1 MSNLGVAF
9 QPYVAHWTGTPPN
22 AQTPHWDSYSQED
35 IVRMLEVIAS
45 KFNKISTYGM
55 GYAGYYPPTTP
66 WNQLD
71 ANCRVASAAA
81 QLNQA
86 QGKVVIEVAQG
97 IYQQPDTLQQVE
109 IEAAFSAAQA
119 ANAVY
124 PNTVTSFVFTN
135 EYTIDAQT
143 TNAVN
148 AMLVASKQRAHD
160 LNIKVGVRSHT
171 FGQIADP
178 NSSYYGELKTLIGN
192 CDFILCNLYPAQNTT
207 NPQDGVNQVGQAF
220 NIIKNAVAA
229 INPQCEVMIGETGW
243 PSEGISFNN
252 TENNVKNL
260 LSYVEAMDKWASQ
273 QGAIAY
279 LFEAIDEPWKSDKNA
294 QVPPAKPW
302 QGPNGAEGHYG
313 LWYLNDQ
320 GAYTQKV

>member
-1 MSNLGVAF
+1 M
-9 QPYVAHWTGTPPN
+9 
-22 AQTPHWDSYSQED
+22 
-35 IVRMLEVIAS
+35 
-45 KFNKISTYGM
+45 
-55 GYAGYYPPTTP
+55 
-66 WNQLD
+66 
-71 ANCRVASAAA
+71 
-81 QLNQA
+81 
-86 QGKVVIEVAQG
+86 
-97 IYQQPDTLQQVE
+97 
-109 IEAAFSAAQA
+109 
-119 ANAVY
+119 
-124 PNTVTSFVFTN
+124 
-135 EYTIDAQT
+135 
-143 TNAVN
+143 
-148 AMLVASKQRAHD
+148 
-160 LNIKVGVRSHT
+160 
-171 FGQIADP
+171 
-178 NSSYYGELKTLIGN
+178 
-192 CDFILCNLYPAQNTT
+192 
-207 NPQDGVNQVGQAF
+207 NQVGQAF

-294 QVPPAKPW
+294 QVPPTKPW